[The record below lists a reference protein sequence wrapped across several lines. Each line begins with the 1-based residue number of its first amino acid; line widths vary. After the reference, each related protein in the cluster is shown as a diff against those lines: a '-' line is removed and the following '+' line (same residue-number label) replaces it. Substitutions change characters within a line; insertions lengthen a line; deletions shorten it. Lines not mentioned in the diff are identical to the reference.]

1 MASMELLT
9 PGYSDYVVVQVRGE
23 LDTVTAAETRQRL
36 RTTRTDRHRPI
47 VVAIRTVSAA
57 PAGRSMPSTVHRR
70 LKPLVSRAEVCTDLL
85 GARVCLQLPLAAG

>member
-1 MASMELLT
+1 MASIELLT

-23 LDTVTAAETRQRL
+23 LDMVTAAETRQRL
-36 RTTRTDRHRPI
+36 RTTRTDRHQPI

-57 PAGRSMPSTVHRR
+57 PAGCSMPSKVHPR
-70 LKPLVSRAEVCTDLL
+70 LKPLVSRAEVCTDRL

>member
-1 MASMELLT
+1 MAGIELLT

-23 LDTVTAAETRQRL
+23 LDMVTAAETRQRL

-57 PAGRSMPSTVHRR
+57 PAGRRMPSTVHPR
-70 LKPLVSRAEVCTDLL
+70 LKPLVSRAEVCTDRLR
-85 GARVCLQLPLAAG
+85 ARVCLRRPLTAG